1 MIKKI
6 TFLLCLIAI
15 GFAACKENKNSG
27 CDAAQLCTEE
37 FRSLGVEFTDK
48 GGNNVTVKNVTAV
61 NLRTNIPLVAKN
73 VIDPGFAPNT
83 YFIATD
89 SNKDEF
95 SNNGDEVKIT
105 ATSTATNKTASA
117 IVKISGGICNC
128 HISKVSGPDKIVFE

>member
-1 MIKKI
+1 
-6 TFLLCLIAI
+6 
-15 GFAACKENKNSG
+15 
-27 CDAAQLCTEE
+27 
-37 FRSLGVEFTDK
+37 
-48 GGNNVTVKNVTAV
+48 
-61 NLRTNIPLVAKN
+61 LRTNTTLVAKN

-117 IVKISGGICNC
+117 IVKN
-128 HISKVSGPDKIVFE
+128 KRWNLQLPYQ

>member
-6 TFLLCLIAI
+6 TFLLCLVAA

-27 CDAAQLCTEE
+27 CDAAQVCTEE
-37 FRSLGVEFTDK
+37 FRSLGVTFTDK
-48 GGNNVTVKNVTAV
+48 GGNIVAVKEVTAV
-61 NLRTNIPLVAKN
+61 NLRTNTAVVAKN
-73 VIDPGFAPNT
+73 MIDPSFAPNT

-95 SNNGDEVKIT
+95 SINGDEVKIT

-128 HISKVSGPDKIVFE
+128 HIGKISGPDKIVFE

>member
-1 MIKKI
+1 MMKKI
-6 TFLLCLIAI
+6 TFLLCLVAM
-15 GFAACKENKNSG
+15 GFSSCKENKNSG
-27 CDAAQLCTEE
+27 CDAAQLCTQE

-48 GGNNVTVKNVTAV
+48 GGNNVTVKDVTAV
-61 NLRTNIPLVAKN
+61 NLRTNTAVVAKN

-128 HISKVSGPDKIVFE
+128 HISKISGPDKIVFE

>member
-6 TFLLCLIAI
+6 TFLLCLVAA

-27 CDAAQLCTEE
+27 CDAAQVCTEE
-37 FRSLGVEFTDK
+37 FRSLGVTFTDK
-48 GGNNVTVKNVTAV
+48 GGNNVTVKNVTVV

-73 VIDPGFAPNT
+73 VLDPGFAPYT

-95 SNNGDEVKIT
+95 SVNGDDVKVT
-105 ATSTATNKTASA
+105 ATSTATNKTVSA
-117 IVKISGGICNC
+117 ILKISGGICNC
-128 HISKVSGPDKIVFE
+128 HIGKISGPDKIVFE